1 MIKSKDEADVA
12 ARVIDRTTESAQVSI
27 RYSTIN
33 PAASEPGVE
42 RDRRAKPRYGVS
54 LSVTLFGDHN
64 FYIGLSENLSEG
76 GLFVQTQTTLP
87 IGTTIQIEFT
97 LPGSSA
103 AFSVVGEVRWIR
115 SANAV
120 REDYNNFGSGGDEA
134 SKPGLGIQFKELT
147 PETAAAITKFIRLR
161 DPDFYTE

>member
-76 GLFVQTQTTLP
+76 GLFVQTQPTLHRYDNP
-87 IGTTIQIEFT
+87 DRVHSPRVERRILRRRRGA
-97 LPGSSA
+97 LDS
-103 AFSVVGEVRWIR
+103 VGERGPRRLQQLWL
-115 SANAV
+115 
-120 REDYNNFGSGGDEA
+120 GGRRGVQT
-134 SKPGLGIQFKELT
+134 GLGYSVQGADARNGRGNHEVHPPKGS
-147 PETAAAITKFIRLR
+147 
-161 DPDFYTE
+161 